1 MRFLAIFLVFVATS
15 CGQTEQSNPTTC
27 ATTQLENGT
36 LFRCTDKHGNVTEG
50 IVKNGERGAPGER
63 GDRGPAGEG
72 LLVTKK
78 TQCKGE
84 IEGWMEG
91 TSYSVN
97 FSMAEFQNA
106 AKFLQSTVKLMR
118 DGAVINERNA
128 SHFFLGTETNLKM
141 HDGLFKMTPSGN
153 KLEVESE
160 GGVKASIPCEV
171 S

>member
-1 MRFLAIFLVFVATS
+1 MRFTVMFILLFLVS
-15 CGQTEQSNPTTC
+15 CGETITENPTTC
-27 ATTQLENGT
+27 ATTQLDNGT
-36 LFRCTDKHGNVTEG
+36 LFRCVDKHGNVTEG
-50 IVKNGERGAPGER
+50 IVRDGKQGAPGER

-97 FSMAEFQNA
+97 FSMVEFQNA

-128 SHFFLGTETNLKM
+128 SHFFLGTETDLKM